1 MDSNRIKGAWKKTT
15 GEVKEAT
22 GQALGNEKLRLKG
35 RAEQVAGTAHPNALG
50 RETDTRNGRSGSA
63 SDRKMWTP
71 PARSATER

>member
-35 RAEQVAGTAHPNALG
+35 RAEQVAGMAQNALG
-50 RETDTRNGRSGSA
+50 RVKDAFRGKR
-63 SDRKMWTP
+63 
-71 PARSATER
+71 